1 MSIRTN
7 PKKAIPLV
15 LRRLMMTRTTKTLDK
30 SSDEKLEK
38 LTSQLDQIKDL
49 FMAVKSNGDE
59 LLDTLTLLDR
69 HLRSID
75 EDNIDKEKFESD
87 IDTIFR
93 RIKDST
99 EKLLP
104 KGWASQGEIQ
114 TSVSSKVTASQD
126 HKTRKLHSAPSSSQ
140 HKDELHEENLSH
152 NIEVSY
158 EKLEGHLQPCLLSL
172 LVFPEDAVIN
182 KRHTIYWWIGEGF
195 VKSAGEKTA
204 EEVGEGVVDELLN
217 CRMIVAHGNGL
228 NPIVKSFKINPRIR
242 GELVTLDSRKT
253 LPHLGSSFQI
263 FSNQRA
269 WLVLEKRKVVL
280 GDDHLKPNHWKSIF
294 NVGAS
299 YLSFDSEWLVKMKS
313 LEVLQ
318 LGRWQDSPSHHIE
331 VGSEEFLKELRDH
344 KQLKYLSLRGI
355 SRIPE
360 LPPSIEQ
367 LENLEILDLKACHSL
382 EALPKNIASMKSLT
396 HLDVSECYL
405 LDSMPRGIEK
415 LTQLQVLKGFVIGS
429 SSKSPCRISDLANLK
444 KLKRFSV
451 HIGSEAVIQD
461 MEFESLKEL
470 TAVNCLKISWGVSG
484 EKYSDIQVLFPS
496 SLEKLDL
503 EGFPGSGIPEWL
515 KPSRVPGAMK
525 KLYIKGG
532 KLKSLDHG
540 EICHKWHVEILRLKY
555 LKHLQIEERK
565 LHKLFPSLRYVE
577 RTMVLNQSFP
587 EWRLEE

>member
-1 MSIRTN
+1 
-7 PKKAIPLV
+7 
-15 LRRLMMTRTTKTLDK
+15 
-30 SSDEKLEK
+30 
-38 LTSQLDQIKDL
+38 
-49 FMAVKSNGDE
+49 MAVKGNEDE
-59 LLDTLTLLDR
+59 LLDTLALLDR
-69 HLRSID
+69 HLRTIG
-75 EDNIDKEKFESD
+75 NIDKEKFQSD
-87 IDTIFR
+87 METISQ

-104 KGWASQGEIQ
+104 KGWASQGETQ
-114 TSVSSKVTASQD
+114 ASVSPKVTTSSSQD
-126 HKTRKLHSAPSSSQ
+126 HKTAELHSIPSSSQ
-140 HKDELHEENLSH
+140 HKDELHEENLSQKV
-152 NIEVSY
+152 EVSF
-158 EKLEGHLQPCLLSL
+158 EKLETHLKPCLLSL

-195 VKSAGEKTA
+195 VRSSGEKTA
-204 EEVGEGVVDELLN
+204 EEVGEGVVEELLN
-217 CRMIVAHGNGL
+217 CQMIVAYGNGL
-228 NPIVKSFKINPRIR
+228 NPVVKKFKINPRIR
-242 GELVTLDSRKT
+242 VELMTLDSEKT
-253 LPHLGSSFQI
+253 LSFQE

-269 WLVLEKRKVVL
+269 WLEQRKVVL
-280 GDDHLKPNHWKSIF
+280 GGDDKDNLKPKQWKTIF

-299 YLSFDSEWLVKMKS
+299 YLSFEPEWLAKMKS

-331 VGSEEFLKELRDH
+331 VASEEFLNELRVH
-344 KQLKYLSLRGI
+344 KRLKYLSLRGI

-360 LPPSIEQ
+360 LPPSIAQ

-382 EALPKNIASMKSLT
+382 EALPTNIASMKSLT

-405 LDSMPRGIEK
+405 LDSMPKGIEK
-415 LTQLQVLKGFVIGS
+415 LTQLEVLKGFVIGS
-429 SSKSPCRISDLANLK
+429 SSKTPCRISDLANLK

-451 HIGSEAVIQD
+451 HIGSEAVIQE

-470 TAVNCLKISWGVSG
+470 SAVKCVKISWGVSG

-503 EGFPGSGIPEWL
+503 EGFPGSAIPEWL
-515 KPSRVPGAMK
+515 KPSRVPGAMR

-540 EICHKWHVEILRLKY
+540 EICHKWHVEILRLRY
-555 LKHLQIEERK
+555 LKQLQIEERK

-577 RTMVLNQSFP
+577 RTKVLNHSFP